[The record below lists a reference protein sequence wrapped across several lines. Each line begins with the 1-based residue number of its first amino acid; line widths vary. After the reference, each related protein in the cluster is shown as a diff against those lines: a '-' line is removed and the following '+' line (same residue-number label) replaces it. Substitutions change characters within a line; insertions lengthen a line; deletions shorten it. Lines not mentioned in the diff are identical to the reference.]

1 MPAAESPVPE
11 SIPATSSLA
20 GGHVPRS
27 SAVRSILLVGGTVLV
42 GQLAAGDG
50 TPVVP
55 PSYPAVEG
63 AVGESLT
70 QLQESVEP

>member
-1 MPAAESPVPE
+1 MV
-11 SIPATSSLA
+11 
-20 GGHVPRS
+20 
-27 SAVRSILLVGGTVLV
+27 LLVGGTVLV

-50 TPVVP
+50 TPAAP

-63 AVGESLT
+63 TVGESLT